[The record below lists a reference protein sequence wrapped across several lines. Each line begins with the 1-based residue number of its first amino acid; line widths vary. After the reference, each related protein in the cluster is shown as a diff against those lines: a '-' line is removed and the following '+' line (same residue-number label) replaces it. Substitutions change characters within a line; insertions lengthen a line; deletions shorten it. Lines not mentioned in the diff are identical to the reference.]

1 MKEFAI
7 YTGLRLALFL
17 VSFGVLWVAFHSWLS
32 AWPLALL
39 ALFITAILSLF
50 VLRSARDRLA
60 AKIDARADRMAT
72 RIEAAKTAEDDD

>member
-17 VSFGVLWVAFHSWLS
+17 VSFGILWVAFHYWLS

-60 AKIDARADRMAT
+60 AKIDERAGRMAS
-72 RIEAAKTAEDDD
+72 RIETARTAEDDD

>member
-17 VSFGVLWVAFHSWLS
+17 VSFGILWVAFHYWLS

-60 AKIDARADRMAT
+60 AKIDERADRMAS
-72 RIEAAKTAEDDD
+72 RIEAARTAEDDD

>member
-17 VSFGVLWVAFHSWLS
+17 VSFGILWVAFHTWLS

-60 AKIDARADRMAT
+60 GKIETRATKITTRLEQARS
-72 RIEAAKTAEDDD
+72 AEDDD

>member
-17 VSFGVLWVAFHSWLS
+17 VSFGILWVAFHTWLS
-32 AWPLALL
+32 AWPLALI
-39 ALFITAILSLF
+39 ALIITGILSLF

-60 AKIDARADRMAT
+60 TKIDERAGRMSS
-72 RIEAAKTAEDDD
+72 RIEAARAAEDED

>member
-17 VSFGVLWVAFHSWLS
+17 VSFGVLWLAFHYWLS

-60 AKIDARADRMAT
+60 TKIDERASRMAS
-72 RIEAAKTAEDDD
+72 RIEAARSAEDED

>member
-7 YTGLRLALFL
+7 YTGLRLALF
-17 VSFGVLWVAFHSWLS
+17 VVTFGILWVALHSWLS

-60 AKIDARADRMAT
+60 TKIDERATRMAA
-72 RIEAAKTAEDDD
+72 RMEAARSAEDED